1 MSPKATVTSFYTM
14 TFATFWSPCE
24 ARATWKKMTEWSREP
39 WAVAENPLLDSCNN
53 TKHLNALV
61 M

>member
-1 MSPKATVTSFYTM
+1 M
-14 TFATFWSPCE
+14 
-24 ARATWKKMTEWSREP
+24 WKKMTKWSREP
-39 WAVAENPLLDSCNN
+39 WAVAENPLLDSYNN